1 MATSYNPDKP
11 GGYNWIF
18 IATND
23 NEIIDDLTVN
33 RNFKKLKKNFYG
45 AKGISTKKGNNIVVD
60 YKTITDNN
68 IIGTITDKDLNALIL
83 DETNDTDSHRVDT
96 YSPLTELQLAELDRI
111 INQVISGGT
120 RKSKKARK
128 SRKPR
133 KPNKNKSRK
142 GKSRKSTSRKK

>member
-1 MATSYNPDKP
+1 M
-11 GGYNWIF
+11 
-18 IATND
+18 
-23 NEIIDDLTVN
+23 
-33 RNFKKLKKNFYG
+33 
-45 AKGISTKKGNNIVVD
+45 VD

-96 YSPLTELQLAELDRI
+96 YSPLTDFELAELDRL
-111 INQVISGGT
+111 INQVIGGK

-142 GKSRKSTSRKK
+142 GKSRKSTSCKK

>member
-1 MATSYNPDKP
+1 MATSYELNKP

-23 NEIIDDLTVN
+23 NEIIDDLTDN

-96 YSPLTELQLAELDRI
+96 YSPLTDFELAELDRL
-111 INQVISGGT
+111 INQVIGGK

-128 SRKPR
+128 SRKTR
-133 KPNKNKSRK
+133 KSNKNKSRK
-142 GKSRKSTSRKK
+142 GKSRKSTSCKK

>member
-1 MATSYNPDKP
+1 MATSYEPNKP

-23 NEIIDDLTVN
+23 NEIIDDLTDN
-33 RNFKKLKKNFYG
+33 RNFKQLKENFYG

-96 YSPLTELQLAELDRI
+96 YSPLTDFELAELDRL
-111 INQVISGGT
+111 INQVIGGK

-142 GKSRKSTSRKK
+142 GKSRKSTSCKK